1 MVSAQTC
8 AYGPPDH
15 ESRAT
20 GNWKLGK
27 DTMSRMFLAAS
38 ESPRWDIWLC
48 RFLSCVICSCA
59 VQLAAFKQVKASLEK
74 TALQLTSIFPGLEL
88 LDAVSTVLLDVSA
101 VVTLAVTST
110 E

>member
-1 MVSAQTC
+1 M
-8 AYGPPDH
+8 
-15 ESRAT
+15 
-20 GNWKLGK
+20 
-27 DTMSRMFLAAS
+27 RMFLAAS
-38 ESPRWDIWLC
+38 ESPRWDIWPC

-74 TALQLTSIFPGLEL
+74 AALQLTSRFPGLEL

-110 E
+110 EYLLPSRQRSLVEESRQVGSSVGALLCP